1 MAIDLNYS
9 RIDTAYSTCIEMFVQ
24 RGYSILEKDDE
35 RILALKEDGN
45 QICACIN
52 KLCCKFNVER
62 IQECISMMKVMN
74 IWHGL
79 IVYSDTVTPVAKKIV
94 EESQKMK
101 IELFHEKELQYNLT
115 KHYLVPLHELKYKK
129 DNPEAKYF
137 NTNKYLEEY
146 LEDIPAA
153 EWIELCSEQKLLE
166 FIMLEMCA
174 LEMFESIVT
183 PIVLK

>member
-9 RIDTAYSTCIEMFVQ
+9 RIDTAYSTCIEMFIQ
-24 RGYSILEKDDE
+24 RGYSIIEKDDE
-35 RILALKEDGN
+35 RILAVKEDGD
-45 QICACIN
+45 QICAFIN

-62 IQECISMMKVMN
+62 IQECISMMKDMN

-101 IELFHEKELQYNLT
+101 IELFHERELQYNLT

-137 NTNKYLEEY
+137 KTNKYPIISQSDPVSRFYGWEIG
-146 LEDIPAA
+146 DVI
-153 EWIELCSEQKLLE
+153 QVTRKDN
-166 FIMLEMCA
+166 FIM
-174 LEMFESIVT
+174 FRI
-183 PIVLK
+183 IGK